1 MTKIGILALLLSLN
15 FHANGQH
22 QNYNVYGISV
32 DQGLPTNDI
41 QYIYPD
47 SHGFLWIATYEGVF
61 RWDGYAF
68 KRYRHHEK
76 DSSSINHNIVYTVFE
91 DSEKNLWVGTIE
103 GINRY
108 NRSSDNFIRCDI
120 GKPGQKIPVNAI
132 REDSKHQLWLGTSN
146 GLCRYDFI
154 NKKSTWFFDDVQNTI
169 FCLDIDRYDDI
180 WLGTFNG
187 GVKKFSQE
195 TSKFNLIDKSV
206 NTTLTSNIIK
216 SILCDEQDQVWIGT
230 DNGITRVDLNGRTKR
245 TFLTDTGD
253 GMQRNSINCIFQDD
267 RSTIWVGVGRGSL
280 MFVDND
286 TLKEI
291 KQSALNSSRYSL
303 NSVATIC
310 QDSFGNTWFG
320 TAGNGMFYTNKQ
332 KNVFENRFQDSQT
345 GVITA
350 IMQDKSEA
358 IWLGTENAGLIHL
371 VNGDINR
378 YSAKANDLSNDAV
391 TDIREG
397 ADGDLWITTWNG
409 GVMKYNHRSNK
420 VTTYKHDP
428 HNDNSIPL
436 NDAKS
441 LVFADTVLWIGTH
454 GEGLVAF
461 DLRTSHFIH
470 HRNNTGYKF
479 QMDRPGWI
487 NHLFLDSKQRLWVSS
502 YSGVFLLE
510 DGILTQYVHGP
521 DSSTISS
528 NSVNMTAEDP
538 EGNIWVIS
546 DAGLDQF
553 SEENKSFNRLTT
565 RYSLPENIKSL
576 VVARSGKLWMGTS
589 EGIVS
594 FDPTTKKVHRYDAR
608 DGLQGNAFFHKAV
621 MEGNDGRLY
630 FGGPRGLNVF
640 HPDSLKP
647 VTVTSHFHI
656 TDLSIYNQP
665 AQRDRANGPFV
676 QTVDAVDVLT
686 LSHDQSF
693 FSIEVAAINLYAP
706 GRTQYAYKLDN
717 QHDWINLYGDRKI
730 SFTDLAPGNYTL
742 TFRYTEPDGTWTDAA
757 KKLMITILPPWYQT
771 RSFEFAL
778 VFLIAAIIV
787 AIFYLRV
794 SAIKRRNRLLTKEV
808 AIRTRELSIAND
820 YLSERS
826 EQIRSQNER
835 LEDSNQ
841 EIRRQ
846 SEKILEQQRHI
857 TEQNRDL
864 EHSVTELRKLNKTKD
879 HFFSILAHDL
889 KNPVSALTG
898 ISDYMKTHF
907 LRLEKTEALQYL
919 TSIHNSSNAIY
930 ELLINL
936 LNWSRTQSKNIEYEP
951 VDFNMHELARKSIAL
966 LETQF
971 SGKHISVTNEVPSDT
986 NIYGDYNMIDTVIRN
1001 LLSNS
1006 VKFTEYNGKVT
1017 IGAQTVDGQ
1026 VVITI
1031 KDSGVGMSRE
1041 QQQKLFDLDKS
1052 NISTGT
1058 AGEKGTGLGLVICAE
1073 FISINMGSIDV
1084 ESEPGKGT
1092 SFIIK
1097 LPRSIATVEAKL
1109 KPERNERPH
1118 RDSNFWE
1125 TVPFNKILKL
1135 KGKKI
1140 LIVDDNAELRT
1151 YLRLLLADTFEIFEA
1166 SDGEAG
1172 LKLALEVQPATIVS
1186 DLIMPKINGL
1196 DLCRQL
1202 KANAMTCHIPVV
1214 LLTSQWEETIQISG
1228 YEAGA
1233 DIYLTKPVKKELL
1246 IQVILNFMSNQEK
1259 LREKIIVDFSSN
1271 TPLEFA
1277 EPGINKLDEEFLISL
1292 IGVVERNI
1300 SDPNL
1305 DTRLIC
1311 DELAISR
1318 SVIYAKIKSL
1328 TGQTVHEFMKAIR
1341 LKRAVLLLREGKL
1354 SISQISSEV
1363 GFASHSYFDKCFARQ
1378 YGVGPGEYLKQ
1389 SHLRVG

>member
-1 MTKIGILALLLSLN
+1 MKKICIIALILPII

-22 QNYNVYGISV
+22 QNYNVYGISL

-41 QYIYPD
+41 QCLYHD
-47 SHGFLWIATYEGVF
+47 SYGFLWVGTYEGVF
-61 RWDGYAF
+61 RWDGYTF

-91 DSEKNLWVGTIE
+91 DSEINLWIGTIE
-103 GINRY
+103 GLNLY
-108 NRSSDNFIRCDI
+108 NRSNDNFIRCNI
-120 GKPGQKIPVNAI
+120 GEPGQKIPVNAI

-146 GLCRYDFI
+146 GLCRYDFK
-154 NKKSTWFFDDVQNTI
+154 NKKSTWFSDVVQNTI

-180 WLGTFNG
+180 WFGTFNA
-187 GVKKFSQE
+187 GVKKYSQTTAKFS
-195 TSKFNLIDKSV
+195 LIDKSS

-216 SILCDEQDQVWIGT
+216 SILCDHQDQVWIGT
-230 DNGITRVDLNGRTKR
+230 DNGITLTDLNGRTKT
-245 TFLTDTGD
+245 TFLTDTSD
-253 GMQRNSINCIFQDD
+253 GTQRQSINCIFQDD
-267 RSTIWVGVGRGSL
+267 RQTIWIGISRGSL
-280 MFVDND
+280 MFVDNQ
-286 TLKEI
+286 TLKPM

-303 NSVATIC
+303 NSVAAIC

-320 TAGNGMFYTNKQ
+320 TAGNGMFYTNKY

-345 GVITA
+345 GVVTT
-350 IMQDKSEA
+350 IMQDKYDA
-358 IWLGTENAGLIHL
+358 IWLGTENAGIIQI
-371 VNGDINR
+371 VNGSINR
-378 YSAKANDLSNDAV
+378 YNAKTNGLSNDAI

-397 ADGDLWITTWNG
+397 LNGDLWITTWNG
-409 GVMKYNHRSNK
+409 GLMKFNYRTK
-420 VTTYKHDP
+420 KIITYKHDP
-428 HNDNSIPL
+428 DNDNSIPL

-454 GEGLVAF
+454 GEGLVAL
-461 DLRTSHFIH
+461 DLKTGHFIH
-470 HRNNTGYKF
+470 HRNNKTYKF

-502 YSGVFLLE
+502 YSGVFVLK
-510 DGILTQYVHGP
+510 DGLLTQYLHDA

-528 NSVNMTAEDP
+528 NSVNMVSEDSQ
-538 EGNIWVIS
+538 GNIWVIS

-553 SEENKSFNRLTT
+553 IEETNSFTRLTDN
-565 RYSLPENIKSL
+565 YSLPENIKSL

-594 FDPTTKKVHRYDAR
+594 FDPTTKKVNRYDAL

-621 MEGNDGRLY
+621 MEGRDGRLY

-647 VTVTSHFHI
+647 VTVMSRFYTMN
-656 TDLSIYNQP
+656 LSMYNQS
-665 AQRDRANGPFV
+665 AQTDRANSPTV
-676 QTVDAVDVLT
+676 QTLDAVDKLT

-693 FSIEVAAINLYAP
+693 FSIEVSAINLYAP

-717 QHDWINLYGDRKI
+717 QHDWIKLGSDRKI
-730 SFTDLAPGNYTL
+730 SFNDLAPGDYTL
-742 TFRYTEPDGTWTDAA
+742 AFRYTEPDGTWKAAA
-757 KKLMITILPPWYQT
+757 KNLDITILPPWYQT
-771 RSFEFAL
+771 AVFKLAL
-778 VFLIAAIIV
+778 VILVAVIIV

-794 SAIKRRNRLLTKEV
+794 SAIKHRNRFLTTEV
-808 AIRTRELSIAND
+808 AIRTRELSIANE

-826 EQIRSQNER
+826 EEIRSQNER
-835 LEDSNQ
+835 LEDFNR
-841 EIRRQ
+841 EVLRQ

-857 TEQNRDL
+857 TEQNREL
-864 EHSVTELRKLNKTKD
+864 ELSVAELQKLNKTKD

-907 LRLEKTEALQYL
+907 LRLEKKEALQYL
-919 TSIHNSSNAIY
+919 SSIHNSSSAIY

-936 LNWSRTQSKNIEYEP
+936 LNWSRTQSKNIEYKP
-951 VDFNMHELARKSIAL
+951 VDFNMHELARKNIAL

-971 SGKHISVTNEVPSDT
+971 SSKHILVTNEVPSDT
-986 NIYGDYNMIDTVIRN
+986 TIYGDYNMIDTVIRN
-1001 LLSNS
+1001 ILSNS
-1006 VKFTEYNGKVT
+1006 VKFTEYNGK
-1017 IGAQTVDGQ
+1017 ISISAQTLGEQ
-1026 VVITI
+1026 VLITV
-1031 KDSGVGMSRE
+1031 KDSGVGMSKE
-1041 QQQKLFDLDKS
+1041 QLRKLFDLDKS
-1052 NISTGT
+1052 NISAGT

-1073 FISINMGSIDV
+1073 FISVNMGSIDV

-1092 SFIIK
+1092 SFMIK

-1109 KPERNERPH
+1109 KPVRNEQPRKEL
-1118 RDSNFWE
+1118 NFWE
-1125 TVPFNKILKL
+1125 TVPFDKLLKL
-1135 KGKKI
+1135 KGKTV
-1140 LIVDDNAELRT
+1140 LIVDDNPELRT

-1166 SDGEAG
+1166 SDGEEG
-1172 LKLALEVQPATIVS
+1172 LKLALEVQPVTIVS

-1196 DLCRQL
+1196 DLCRQI
-1202 KANAMTCHIPVV
+1202 KANAMTCHIPVI

-1233 DIYLTKPVKKELL
+1233 DIYLTKPVKKELFV
-1246 IQVILNFMSNQEK
+1246 QVILNFMSNQEK
-1259 LREKIIVDFSSN
+1259 LRDKIILDFSSN
-1271 TPLEFA
+1271 TPAEFA
-1277 EPGINKLDEEFLISL
+1277 GPGITKLDEEFLISL
-1292 IGVVERNI
+1292 IGVIERNI
-1300 SDPNL
+1300 SDTNL
-1305 DTRLIC
+1305 DTRLLC

-1328 TGQTVHEFMKAIR
+1328 TGQTVNEFIKAIR
-1341 LKRAVLLLREGKL
+1341 LKRAVILLRDGRL

-1378 YGVGPGEYLKQ
+1378 YGVSPGEYLKQ
-1389 SHLRVG
+1389 HNRRVG